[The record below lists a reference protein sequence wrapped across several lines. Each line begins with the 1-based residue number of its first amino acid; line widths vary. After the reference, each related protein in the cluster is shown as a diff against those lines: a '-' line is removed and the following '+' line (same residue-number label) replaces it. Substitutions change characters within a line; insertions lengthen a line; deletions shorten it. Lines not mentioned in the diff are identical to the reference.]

1 MKQKPERNFKK
12 SFTNAFGS
20 LGYFF
25 GFLEWFWAVMLYFS
39 VLKAFTL
46 FVSPSADR
54 PIEQPI
60 NVSFTPP
67 SPIEGV
73 IIAVITVV
81 MVLVSTYV
89 LIKMPSN
96 MVKTSNKVVRKTT
109 DSVAPLIMRAQHAP
123 DTKKARAKITAK
135 LMVGI
140 KLLLIV
146 IPVGLTAGSGLL
158 EKQSVDY
165 SIAMVVGC
173 TLAIFSLFFFAVQYL
188 LAAIFRLKMSQI
200 W

>member
-1 MKQKPERNFKK
+1 MQQKPKRNFKK
-12 SFTNAFGS
+12 SLVNAFGS
-20 LGYFF
+20 FGYFF
-25 GFLEWFWAVMLYFS
+25 GLLEWFWVVMLYFS

-46 FVSPSADR
+46 LVSPNTSQ
-54 PIEQPI
+54 PVEQHA
-60 NVSFTPP
+60 SFTFTPP
-67 SPIEGV
+67 SPIESI

-81 MVLVSTYV
+81 MVLVSVYV

-96 MVKTSNKVVRKTT
+96 MVKAGSKAVHRTT
-109 DSVAPLIMRAQHAP
+109 DAMVPLVVKARHVP
-123 DTKKARAKITAK
+123 DTKKSRAKITAK
-135 LMVGI
+135 LIVGV
-140 KLLLIV
+140 KLLLVI

-173 TLAIFSLFFFAVQYL
+173 ALAAMSLFFFAVQYL
-188 LAAIFRLKMSQI
+188 LAVLLRVKTSQI